1 MPRCHR
7 MLRIGLQ
14 GLDLALRDIHG
25 LAQFQQCFDVAGDGY
40 PDVVERVFHA
50 VAPRVD
56 ALDVGD
62 VHTVRTSLIFKN
74 DNGDIHGRSL

>member
-1 MPRCHR
+1 MPRCRPHGEDR
-7 MLRIGLQ
+7 SAGLR
-14 GLDLALRDIHG
+14 LRDIHW
-25 LAQFQQCFDVAGDGY
+25 LAQFQQCLDVAGDGC

-62 VHTVRTSLIFKN
+62 VHTVHAGCIFEN
-74 DNGDIHGRSL
+74 DNGDIHGCSL